1 LVTEGKPCVRTYGEK
16 CDMENHWVVP
26 FAAIG
31 IAVMGMFAIAWRS
44 RARALARRF
53 AALNSYAER
62 EITQERRRK
71 ALKQAESFSTVLRV
85 PGKVRSPAAS
95 VAREKV

>member
-1 LVTEGKPCVRTYGEK
+1 
-16 CDMENHWVVP
+16 MENHWVVP
-26 FAAIG
+26 LAAIG

-44 RARALARRF
+44 RARALARRL

-62 EITQERRRK
+62 QITQERRRK
-71 ALKQAESFSTVLRV
+71 ALLQAKSFPTIVRV
-85 PGKVRSPAAS
+85 PGKVRSPAAA